1 MELFHKN
8 FIFNMR
14 SIHMLLY
21 QFDLIIRIDI
31 NATNDLLFNYYLIL
45 LIKDEP
51 KIINYDFSINYTKI
65 SNKLKNNEENKCFN
79 IFNSK
84 ITI

>member
-1 MELFHKN
+1 
-8 FIFNMR
+8 MR